1 MGKGLGSG
9 LGALFGDDVMGE
21 MDSEM
26 YVPLE
31 KLEPRSDQPRTD
43 FDEDALQELADSIRE
58 HGMIQPIV
66 VRKLDGGYYQIIA
79 GERRWRAA
87 RIAGLAEAP
96 VRVLDVGNQETA
108 ELALIENLQRENL
121 NPIEEARGYRTLMD
135 TYGLTQEMVSERV
148 GKSRP
153 VVANSLRLL
162 NLQEDVV
169 KLVETGK
176 ISQSH
181 ARAIMELTEPEKQRQ
196 LALEVVNKDLSV
208 RSTTAQAKKMTKN
221 ADKQKPPAG
230 RLAEDGVDYIT
241 EAEKELTYALGRRVR
256 ITGGAVKGK
265 FEIEY
270 FGREDFEVMYRL
282 LCALKDIEV
291 EVNTNEA

>member
-1 MGKGLGSG
+1 MEKGLGTG
-9 LGALFGDDVMGE
+9 LGALFGDDIMGD
-21 MDSEM
+21 MDAEL

-31 KLEPRSDQPRTD
+31 KLEPREDQPRTD
-43 FDEDALQELADSIRE
+43 FDEEALRELADSIRE
-58 HGMIQPIV
+58 HGMIQPII
-66 VRKLDGGYYQIIA
+66 VRRLDEGYYQIIA

-96 VRVLDVGNQETA
+96 VRILDADDRETA

-121 NPIEEARGYRTLMD
+121 NPIEEARGYRKLME

-162 NLQEDVV
+162 SLQDDVV

-181 ARAIMELTEPEKQRQ
+181 ARAIMEVPEPEKQKQ
-196 LALEVVNKDLSV
+196 LALDVVNKDLSV
-208 RSTTAQAKKMTKN
+208 RSTTVQARKMAKGEKKRRTPS
-221 ADKQKPPAG
+221 D

-241 EAEKELTYALGRRVR
+241 EVEKELTYALGRRVR
-256 ITGGAVKGK
+256 ITGGSVKGK

-291 EVNTNEA
+291 ETDEA